1 MCGIAGFI
9 NKDGSPASE
18 RDLLTMCDAIIH
30 RGPDDGGT
38 LIEGAIG
45 LGSRRLAII
54 DLSPAGH
61 MPMESAD
68 RSLTVVY
75 NGEIYNHEELRSELQ
90 GLGHSFRSRTDT
102 EVILAAYLQWGED
115 CLSRFN
121 GMWGFA
127 LLDRPRRK
135 LFCARDRF
143 GVKPFHYIDSPRR
156 FAFASE
162 IKQLLPHL
170 ESRRAER
177 DLIVDF
183 LLTSSTDFD
192 QERCFFAGV
201 RKLPAGHCLTYDL
214 PLGMHQVR
222 RWYEPRRVDL
232 GRASIEDLRVEF
244 ENRFASSIELRLRS
258 DVRVGTCLSGGLDS
272 SVIAAFA
279 ADLHSRRGSV
289 ERFKAVT
296 AISVDAPLDE
306 SGYAKQVVDCCG
318 LDWVKTRPTHADFA
332 EHLESVMIAQEEPFP
347 TPSMILQYFVM
358 KAAKEAGITV
368 LLDGQG
374 GDELLL
380 GYPVHRGQHLRWVL
394 RNRGPAAAL
403 IEFARLRRAGTVS
416 SLALLKYMIGSGSTS
431 HRATYYTRRHR
442 HLKMSGSVPSLSN
455 AFGGLPD
462 LETSQRNDVFRNVLP
477 QLLRFEDRNSMAWSV
492 ESRLP
497 FLDYRV
503 VELCLSMPI
512 EAKIHLG
519 WSKHL
524 LRRVAERRLP
534 ASIAW
539 RRSKFGFEAPDDAW
553 LDPHREEMRRTVL
566 SSGLLSELAEPSM
579 LPAAFDRL
587 DQRSRWRLYC
597 CALWEKLHGVTGLEG

>member
-18 RDLLTMCDAIIH
+18 RDLVAMCDAIVH

-38 LIEGAIG
+38 LVEGEVG

-68 RSLTVVY
+68 RTLVVVY
-75 NGEIYNHEELRSELQ
+75 NGEIYNHEELRSEL
-90 GLGHSFRSRTDT
+90 GALGHSFRSRTDT
-102 EVILAAYLQWGED
+102 EVILAAYAQWGEE

-127 LLDRPRRK
+127 LLDRSRSK

-143 GVKPFHYIDSPRR
+143 GVKPFHYFDGPRR

-162 IKQLLPHL
+162 IKQLRPQL

-177 DLIVDF
+177 DLVIDF

-192 QERCFFAGV
+192 QERSFFAGI
-201 RKLPAGHCLTYDL
+201 RKLPAGHCLTYDFRR
-214 PLGMHQVR
+214 GRHQVR
-222 RWYEPRRVDL
+222 RWYEPRRIDL
-232 GRASIEDLRVEF
+232 GNATIEELQIEF
-244 ENRFASSIELRLRS
+244 ESRFANSIELRLRS

-279 ADLHSRRGSV
+279 SELHSRRGAV

-296 AISVDAPLDE
+296 AVSVDAPLDE
-306 SGYAKQVVDCCG
+306 SGYAKQVVDRCG
-318 LDWVKTRPTHADFA
+318 LDWVRTRPTHADFA
-332 EHLESVMIAQEEPFP
+332 EHLERVMVAQEEPFP

-380 GYPVHRGQHLRWVL
+380 GYPIHRGQHLRWVL
-394 RNRGPAAAL
+394 RHRGPAAAL

-416 SLALLKYMIGSGSTS
+416 SVSLLKYMIGSGSPS
-431 HRATYYTRRHR
+431 RRAAYFARRHR
-442 HLKMSGSVPSLSN
+442 HLKRTVPVPSL
-455 AFGGLPD
+455 AAVDGGLCD
-462 LETSQRNDVFRNVLP
+462 LESAQRQDVFRNVLP

-503 VELCLSMPI
+503 VELCLSMPV
-512 EAKIHLG
+512 EAKIHDG
-519 WSKHL
+519 WSKYV
-524 LRRVAERRLP
+524 LRRVAARRLP
-534 ASIAW
+534 RSIAW

-553 LDPHREEMRRTVL
+553 LDPHREEMRRAVL
-566 SSGLLSELAEPSM
+566 SSGLLREVAEPSI

>member
-9 NKDGSPASE
+9 NKDGSLASE
-18 RDLLTMCDAIIH
+18 RDLGAMCDAIVH

-38 LIEGAIG
+38 LVEGAVG

-68 RSLTVVY
+68 RSLVIVY
-75 NGEIYNHEELRSELQ
+75 NGEIYNHEELRVELQ
-90 GLGHSFRSRTDT
+90 ALGHSFRSRTDT
-102 EVILAAYLQWGED
+102 EVILAAYSQWGED

-127 LLDRPRRK
+127 ILDRLRRR

-143 GVKPFHYIDSPRR
+143 GVKPFHYVDSPRK

-162 IKQLLPHL
+162 IKQLLPQL
-170 ESRRAER
+170 ESRRAAR
-177 DLIVDF
+177 DLIIDF

-192 QERCFFAGV
+192 QERSFFAGV
-201 RKLPAGHCLTYDL
+201 CKLPAGHYLTYDL
-214 PLGMHQVR
+214 QLGLHRVH
-222 RWYEPRRVDL
+222 RWYQPARIDVA
-232 GRASIEDLRVEF
+232 GASIEELQSEF
-244 ENRFASSIELRLRS
+244 EKRFASSIELRLRS

-279 ADLHSRRGSV
+279 SELHLRRGAA
-289 ERFKAVT
+289 EPFRAVT
-296 AISVDAPLDE
+296 AVSVDAQLDE
-306 SGYAKQVVDCCG
+306 SGYAKEVVDRCG
-318 LDWVKTRPTHADFA
+318 LDWVRTRPTPADF
-332 EHLESVMIAQEEPFP
+332 EQHLNSVVVAQEEPFP

-380 GYPVHRGQHLRWVL
+380 GYPIHRGLHLRWVL
-394 RNRGPAAAL
+394 RHRGAAAAL
-403 IEFARLRRAGTVS
+403 AEFVRLRRAGTVS
-416 SLALLKYMIGSGSTS
+416 SFSLLKYMVGSGSPS
-431 HRATYYTRRHR
+431 RRAAFFARRHR
-442 HLKMSGSVPSLSN
+442 HLRLTASVPSLSSPE
-455 AFGGLPD
+455 GGLRGI
-462 LETSQRNDVFRNVLP
+462 EESQCNDVFRNILP

-497 FLDYRV
+497 FLDFRV
-503 VELCLSMPI
+503 VELCLSMPV
-512 EAKIHLG
+512 EAKIHQG
-519 WSKHL
+519 WSKYV
-524 LRRVAERRLP
+524 LRRVAANRLP
-534 ASIAW
+534 PSIAW

-553 LDPHREEMRRTVL
+553 LEPHRDEMRRAVL
-566 SSGLLSELAEPSM
+566 SSGLLREVSEPAL
-579 LPAAFDRL
+579 LPLAFDRL

-597 CALWEKLHGVTGLEG
+597 CALWERLYGVTGIEG

>member
-9 NKDGSPASE
+9 NKDGSPASVHRLE
-18 RDLLTMCDAIIH
+18 AMCDAIIH

-38 LIEGAIG
+38 YFDGPLG

-68 RSLTVVY
+68 GSLVIVY
-75 NGEIYNHEELRSELQ
+75 NGEIYNHEELRCELRS
-90 GLGHSFRSRTDT
+90 LGHAFRSRTDT
-102 EVILAAYLQWGED
+102 EVILAAYSQWGEA

-127 LLDRPRRK
+127 LYDRRSGK

-143 GVKPFHYIDSPRR
+143 GVKPFHYIDLPRR
-156 FAFASE
+156 FAFGSE
-162 IKQLLPHL
+162 LKQLLPEL
-170 ESRRAER
+170 DTRRAER
-177 DLIVDF
+177 DLVTDF

-192 QERCFFAGV
+192 QSRSFFAGI
-201 RKLPAGHCLTYDL
+201 RKLPAGHCLSFDL
-214 PLGMHQVR
+214 ASGSFSLR
-222 RWYEPRRVDL
+222 RWYEPARIDL
-232 GRASIEDLRVEF
+232 GGVGISELQAEF
-244 ENRFASSIELRLRS
+244 ERLFSSSIELRLRS

-279 ADLHSRRGSV
+279 SDLHGRQGAV

-296 AISVDAPLDE
+296 ALSVDAKLDE
-306 SGYAKQVVDCCG
+306 SGFAKLVVDRCG
-318 LDWVKTRPTHADFA
+318 LDWIQTNPTHSDFLA
-332 EHLESVMIAQEEPFP
+332 HLERVMLAQEEPFP

-380 GYPVHRGQHLRWVL
+380 GYPVHRGMRLRWVL
-394 RNRGPAAAL
+394 RHRGPVAAML
-403 IEFARLRRAGTVS
+403 EFAQLRRAGTVS
-416 SLALLKYMIGSGSTS
+416 SLSLLKYMVGAASPS
-431 HRATYYTRRHR
+431 RRLTYYARRHR
-442 HLKMSGSVPSLSN
+442 HLRLSTPVPSLAGS
-455 AFGGLPD
+455 ASSGID
-462 LETSQRNDVFRNVLP
+462 LELMQHQDVFRNVLP

-497 FLDYRV
+497 FLDYRL
-503 VELCLSMPI
+503 VELCLSMPM
-512 EAKIHLG
+512 EAKIHEG
-519 WSKHL
+519 WSKYV
-524 LRRVAERRLP
+524 LRRVVASRLP
-534 ASIAW
+534 GAVAW

-553 LDPHREEMRRTVL
+553 LEPHRQEMRRAVL
-566 SSGLLSELAEPSM
+566 ASPLLREVTDPSL
-579 LPAAFDRL
+579 LPSAFDRL

-597 CALWEKLHGVTGLEG
+597 CALWERLHGITGLSD